1 MTISINTLDTYNE
14 QQNAKVSGAVFISAN
29 REALK
34 PFIESMTDNGE
45 AFSVTTKAINVA
57 GLTIDLHVLSS
68 ASR

>member
-1 MTISINTLDTYNE
+1 MTISINTLDTYKE
-14 QQNAKVSGAVFISAN
+14 QHN
-29 REALK
+29 REGLK